1 MLTACEPASVQ
12 PAGVLI
18 VGADD
23 GAKTA
28 APAHTVIRSPLA
40 VPDGRLTATDDV
52 VRLVSPPSTAD
63 RKASAATAYP
73 LATSISRSGKPLE
86 VESAAIRNTSA
97 EVS

>member
-18 VGADD
+18 VGAAV

-28 APAHTVIRSPLA
+28 APAQTVIRSPLA

-73 LATSISRSGKPLE
+73 LATSISRSGNPLE
-86 VESAAIRNTSA
+86 VESAAMRKYSA